1 MSVEDQAKVINKNYG
16 ITPLTSDFNE
26 DGYPDLIYTNISGKM
41 QAHINKGGDANF
53 IAFRLPETA
62 VCRL

>member
-16 ITPLTSDFNE
+16 ITPQTSDFNE